1 MGADAAAAA
10 TRQQARQDPLLAR
23 FARLM
28 RDRYAARVYLFG
40 SRARGT
46 ATAESDYDVV
56 VVSRRFEGQRR
67 ISRAVDLYA
76 IWHEAGGWGIGLD
89 VHCYTPE
96 EFRAEAAGLGCLGH
110 AKRRGELIRLGTRG
124 AA

>member
-1 MGADAAAAA
+1 MGADATAA
-10 TRQQARQDPLLAR
+10 TARQRAGQDHLLAR

-28 RDRYAARVYLFG
+28 WERYAARVYLFG

-46 ATAESDYDVV
+46 ANAESDYDVV

-67 ISRAVDLYA
+67 ISRAVDLYP

-89 VHCYTPE
+89 LRCYTPE
-96 EFRAEAAGLGCLGH
+96 EFRAQVAGLGYLGH
-110 AKRRGELIRLGTRG
+110 AKRQGELIRLGVRG